1 MSDPYATL
9 DLSVFAGYTEEVARR
24 DAEIRAH
31 RRETERRR
39 EEQIESEALLSWM
52 TTYS

>member
-1 MSDPYATL
+1 MANPYATL
-9 DLSVFAGYTEEVARR
+9 DMTVFAGYTEEVAKR

-39 EEQIESEALLSWM
+39 EEQIEAEVPPHKAL
-52 TTYS
+52 

>member
-1 MSDPYATL
+1 MT
-9 DLSVFAGYTEEVARR
+9 VFAGYTEEVAKR

-39 EEQIESEALLSWM
+39 EEQIETEVPPHKAL
-52 TTYS
+52 